1 MIMEINQERDIKIR
15 TTLLFEFYNQ
25 AYGQSKNVGMHYYV
39 IPELQ
44 DIDNQIIDANA
55 IYLIDENLVKGG
67 VETAGSSSFPYITRI
82 NSTGMKLV
90 ENLVLKS
97 EKNIPEIKEE
107 LKNKSSIQDKVVS
120 VVSYCLQH
128 KEIGFSIINI
138 AKDMF

>member
-1 MIMEINQERDIKIR
+1 MNMEINQERDIKIR
-15 TTLLFEFYNQ
+15 TILLFEFYNQ
-25 AYGQSKNVGMHYYV
+25 LYGQSKNTGHYY
-39 IPELQ
+39 ILPELQ

-55 IYLIDENLVKGG
+55 IYLIDENLVRGD
-67 VETAGSSSFPYITRI
+67 VEYAGSNSLPYITRI

-97 EKNIPEIKEE
+97 EENIPEIKEE

-128 KEIGFSIINI
+128 KEIALNVVDI

>member
-1 MIMEINQERDIKIR
+1 MEINQERDIKIR

-25 AYGQSKNVGMHYYV
+25 AYGQSKNVGLHYYV
-39 IPELQ
+39 IPELK

-55 IYLIDENLVKGG
+55 IYLIDEGLVRGG
-67 VETAGSSSFPYITRI
+67 VEQAGSNSFPYITRI

-97 EKNIPEIKEE
+97 EENIPEIKEE
-107 LKNKSSIQDKVVS
+107 LNNKSSIQEKVVS
-120 VVSYCLQH
+120 VVSFCLKH
-128 KEIGFSIINI
+128 KETALSILSI